1 MAYSRDFFE
10 GLGYIVYALTKV
22 DGVINVEEQEKFAE
36 ELIKNFGSWAS
47 DTKGLRAKAAYE
59 IALDGNYSIEQALQK
74 AEEHFSYVKS
84 DVKKSRLKI
93 IDTIENVA
101 FADKQLTDA
110 EKELV
115 DRIKAMLNTIAG
127 VE

>member
-10 GLGYIVYALTKV
+10 GLGYIVYALSKV

-47 DTKGLRAKAAYE
+47 DTKGLRAKASYE
-59 IALDGNYSIEQALQK
+59 IALEGNYSIEQALKK

-93 IDTIENVA
+93 LDTIENIA
-101 FADKQLTDA
+101 FADKQLTES
-110 EKELV
+110 EKELL
-115 DRIKAMLNTIAG
+115 DKIKEMLKNIVG
-127 VE
+127 E